1 MDNSPHRVARRIAI
15 GPWRPGSWR
24 GGWRERLELKL
35 KHGVEVRGS
44 QSVSVQAPM
53 QQLRKAVDRFEV
65 EIWWRLDEEQ
75 KSESRKEELTSFW
88 LCE

>member
-1 MDNSPHRVARRIAI
+1 
-15 GPWRPGSWR
+15 
-24 GGWRERLELKL
+24 
-35 KHGVEVRGS
+35 
-44 QSVSVQAPM
+44 M